1 MAEEEAV
8 SSHARGR
15 RPREC
20 HLFFFVPPSVCDW
33 CCACTLIAAGW
44 PSWGVLLVRSLDL
57 DLSGR
62 SVQSVRILRSI
73 VDYGCPD

>member
-1 MAEEEAV
+1 MPEADGLV
-8 SSHARGR
+8 DVT
-15 RPREC
+15 
-20 HLFFFVPPSVCDW
+20 FFFLSSLHSCVIGVVLAHELQRVGP
-33 CCACTLIAAGW
+33 AG
-44 PSWGVLLVRSLDL
+44 GLLVRSLDL